1 MAFTIYLSE
10 IDQIKSVCEFWDLH
24 EKLSSFPKK
33 NFIGKKFSNYFDPK
47 NIFSDDV
54 YKSKTLYLGVIVCFK
69 AIGAVRINFGVY

>member
-10 IDQIKSVCEFWDLH
+10 IDQIKSMCEFLRLIWETLDF
-24 EKLSSFPKK
+24 SKK
-33 NFIGKKFSNYFDPK
+33 NFIGKKFSNFFDPK

-69 AIGAVRINFGVY
+69 AIGAIRINFGVY

>member
-10 IDQIKSVCEFWDLH
+10 IDQKRVCVNFETYMKNSRVFQ
-24 EKLSSFPKK
+24 KK
-33 NFIGKKFSNYFDPK
+33 FYWKKFSNYFDPK

-69 AIGAVRINFGVY
+69 ANGAIRINFGVY